1 MTYDLG
7 IVTHVTP
14 RISRRSLLGS
24 LAALAAFST
33 VAPALAQTATPA
45 SRAEGD
51 TDALAVLKAA
61 GQHVMDLETF
71 TFSLE
76 TIAGSSTI
84 LPSVE
89 LISVQGA
96 VRRPTDLSA
105 TLRVKAFIQELEISA
120 VVLDGTVYV
129 QNPLGGGAW
138 QDMGEA
144 PQIATMINPDWL
156 VLAAINLVKD
166 ARITDQ
172 SDDLTLIEGYIDL
185 AGSLASLESQ
195 DMAQVQDFL
204 ADTPVD
210 VAFWIDQDNRL
221 TRAELYGPIFAS
233 ESADVEKRIAFS
245 NFDEPVEIEAPTI

>member
-7 IVTHVTP
+7 IVTRVTP
-14 RISRRSLLGS
+14 RVSRRSLLGAM
-24 LAALAAFST
+24 AALAAFSHI
-33 VAPALAQTATPA
+33 APALAQTATPA
-45 SRAEGD
+45 SQAEGD
-51 TDALAVLKAA
+51 ADALEVLKAA
-61 GQHVMDLETF
+61 GERVMDLETF

-89 LISVQGA
+89 LISVHGA
-96 VRRPTDLSA
+96 VRRPTDLTA

-120 VVLDGTVYV
+120 VVLDGAVYV
-129 QNPLGGGAW
+129 QNPLSGGAW
-138 QDMGEA
+138 QNMGEA

-156 VLAAINLVKD
+156 VLAAINVVKD
-166 ARITDQ
+166 ARITDRG
-172 SDDLTLIEGYIDL
+172 DLTLIEGYVDL

-210 VAFWIDQDNRL
+210 VAFWIDQDGVL

-233 ESADVEKRIAFS
+233 ESADVEKRIEFS
-245 NFDEPVEIEAPTI
+245 NFDEPVEIEAPAI